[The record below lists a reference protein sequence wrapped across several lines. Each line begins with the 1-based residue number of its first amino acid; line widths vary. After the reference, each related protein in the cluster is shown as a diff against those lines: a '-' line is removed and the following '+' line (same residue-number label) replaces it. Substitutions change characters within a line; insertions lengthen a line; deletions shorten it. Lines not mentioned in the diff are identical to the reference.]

1 MSIPR
6 SAPRARLGPA
16 VALLLAVWPA
26 VVSGQGAAADVTGA
40 DSVAVAAGAEYHAGA
55 FYRFLFG
62 NTYRDLWT
70 TPVRVAVLNLHTFA
84 GGIRPLKEGGGN
96 QTRSLRLITPDGVE
110 YVFRCV
116 DKTGVK
122 IPPRF
127 KGTIIEDIA
136 RDQISASHPAGAL
149 VAAPILAAAGVL
161 HVTPTLA
168 VMPDDPL
175 LGEFRTDFAGRLG
188 MIEQVPT
195 TPKHAAGFAGAVE
208 IIDSDTLLARLDRDP
223 RQRIDAHALLA
234 ARLMDML
241 FNDWDRH
248 SGQWKWA
255 RFASGPP
262 LVWVPIP
269 RDRDKAFIAYGGLL
283 PGLAR
288 LASPN
293 VMSFESSYPSVR
305 GLTWNSIEFDR
316 RLLEGMEKPVW
327 DSVAAALVSRVT
339 DRVIDDAVQA
349 LPPEYR
355 RWAPELAQKL
365 KLRRD
370 GLPGA
375 AERFYSLLAA
385 VADVHGTDAADR
397 ATVTRLDDR
406 LVEVRLESGE
416 DTPYFLRRFDRRE
429 TRDIRIYLHGGD
441 DTALITGNVRQ
452 SIPVRIIGGNG
463 DNRLLDS
470 SLVGGSRDPGRLD
483 DVGKV
488 RGVRYGPDTLF
499 NRRPWTREKGA
510 LAPPGPDRG
519 RRFSPAIGL
528 GVGDLGAMLRL
539 GINQTRYGFGRRP
552 YATRLGLEA
561 EYATG
566 VGGFRIGAMADHRRE
581 DSPVHFTLRA
591 RMSQL
596 EVTRFHGFGNATADG
611 PTDPFEVRQRQW
623 LLQPSVALSLGPR
636 SELSLGPVLQY
647 STTDSTPH
655 RFIAASH
662 PYGLGH
668 FGQAGLRLTL
678 HHDLRDQPKDPHR
691 GAVLDL
697 SGSLFP
703 AVWDVTS
710 TFGEITAGATAY
722 LTLPIPAH
730 PTLALR
736 AGAKKVFGDYPF
748 HEAAFI
754 GGSSSVRTLDPQR
767 YAGDASLA
775 GTAELRLPLARF
787 PFILPLVVGV
797 FGFADGGRVYVGG
810 DSPGGWHTAA
820 GGGFWIG
827 LLDPSTAITVTLTNG
842 PGQAAVLFRSGLS
855 F

>member
-1 MSIPR
+1 VFFPPR
-6 SAPRARLGPA
+6 ASRARLGPA
-16 VALLLAVWPA
+16 ALWLALWPA
-26 VVSGQGAAADVTGA
+26 VVTAQVAAADVPAA
-40 DSVAVAAGAEYHAGA
+40 DSVAVAAGPEYQAGG

-70 TPVRVAVLNLHTFA
+70 TPVRVAVLNLHTFN
-84 GGIRPLKEGGGN
+84 GGLRPVKEGGGN
-96 QTRSLRLITPDGVE
+96 QTKSLRLITPDGVE
-110 YVFRCV
+110 YVFRLV

-127 KGTIIEDIA
+127 KGTIVEHIA
-136 RDQISASHPAGAL
+136 RDQISAGHPAGAL

-161 HVTPTLA
+161 HVTPVLA

-175 LGEFRTDFAGRLG
+175 LGEFQADFAGRLG
-188 MIEQVPT
+188 MIEQVPS

-255 RFASGPP
+255 RMASGPTTMW
-262 LVWVPIP
+262 LPIP
-269 RDRDKAFIAYGGLL
+269 RDRDKAFVSYGGLM

-316 RLLEGMEKPVW
+316 RLLGGLEKPVW
-327 DSVAAALVSRVT
+327 DSVAAALVGRVT
-339 DRVIDDAVQA
+339 DRVIDDAMLA

-355 RWAPELAQKL
+355 RSAPELARKL
-365 KLRRD
+365 KRRRD

-385 VADVHGTDAADR
+385 VADVHATDAADR

-406 LVEVRLESGE
+406 LVEVRLESGGCP
-416 DTPYFLRRFDRRE
+416 PYFLRRFDRRE
-429 TRDIRIYLHGGD
+429 TREIRIYLHGGD
-441 DTALITGNVRQ
+441 DTALVTGNVRQ

-463 DNRLLDS
+463 RNRLLDS
-470 SLVGGSRDPGRLD
+470 SQVGGSRDPARLD
-483 DVGKV
+483 DTGKV
-488 RGVRYGPDTLF
+488 RGVRYGPDTLY
-499 NRRPWTREKGA
+499 NRRPWTRENGVPV
-510 LAPPGPDRG
+510 PPGPDRG
-519 RRFSPAIGL
+519 RRFSPVIGL
-528 GVGDLGAMLRL
+528 GVGDLGGMFRL
-539 GINQTRYGFGRRP
+539 GINQNRYGFGKRP
-552 YATRLGLEA
+552 YATRIGVEA
-561 EYATG
+561 EYAAG
-566 VGGFRIGAMADHRRE
+566 FGGFRIGAIADHRRE
-581 DSPVHFTLRA
+581 DSPVHFTLGA

-596 EVTRFHGFGNATADG
+596 EVTSFHGFGNATADG
-611 PTDPFEVRQRQW
+611 PTAQFEVRQRQW
-623 LLQPSVALSLGPR
+623 LLQPSVALSLAPR

-647 STTDSTPH
+647 STTGSTQG
-655 RFIAASH
+655 RFIQASR
-662 PYGLGH
+662 PYGFGH
-668 FGQAGLRLTL
+668 FGQAGLQLTL
-678 HHDLRDQPKDPHR
+678 HSDLRDQPRDPHR

-697 SGSLFP
+697 GGSLFP
-703 AVWDVTS
+703 AVWDVKTP
-710 TFGEITAGATAY
+710 FGEITAGATAY

-736 AGAKKVFGDYPF
+736 AGARKLFGAYPF

-754 GGSSSVRTLDPQR
+754 GGSNSVRTLDPQR

-787 PFILPLVVGV
+787 PLILPLVVGV
-797 FGFADGGRVYVGG
+797 FGFTDAGRVYVDG

-820 GGGFWIG
+820 GGGFWVG

-842 PGQAAVLFRSGLS
+842 PRHAAVLIRTGLT